1 MENDLISVLI
11 PVYNSEK
18 YLEESIK
25 SIINQKFRNLEIILM
40 NDGSTDQSG
49 EICRK
54 YKTLDKR
61 IVYVESNHIG
71 LTNILVKGFGL
82 AKGKF
87 IARQDSDD
95 YSENLRFVKQLDWF
109 KKSKEGVLCG
119 TNCNIILENG
129 ASRKNW
135 SIKYKDK
142 DIKKRLA
149 FSNCFTH
156 SSVMFLKEAA
166 QKVGGYDPEQK
177 YSQDYDLWWKLSE
190 IGELGNI
197 TDKLVTIRESK
208 SSITSQ
214 NKIQQ
219 TEYFIKS
226 AIKYFKSKNKNY
238 THAHIKKLSSEEYLN
253 LLRFYYNDK
262 LYNKVFFKD
271 LNFRQKLV
279 FFLNNYMVNKK
290 LVKFIKN
297 I

>member
-1 MENDLISVLI
+1 MKDKIQVPIIVRLQGTNA
-11 PVYNSEK
+11 EK
-18 YLEESIK
+18 AKQIIEESGLK
-25 SIINQKFRNLEIILM
+25 VH
-40 NDGSTDQSG
+40 STT
-49 EICRK
+49 I
-54 YKTLDKR
+54 
-61 IVYVESNHIG
+61 
-71 LTNILVKGFGL
+71 
-82 AKGKF
+82 
-87 IARQDSDD
+87 
-95 YSENLRFVKQLDWF
+95 
-109 KKSKEGVLCG
+109 
-119 TNCNIILENG
+119 
-129 ASRKNW
+129 
-135 SIKYKDK
+135 
-142 DIKKRLA
+142 
-149 FSNCFTH
+149 
-156 SSVMFLKEAA
+156 LKEAA